1 MLISRSY
8 LKYGASIVDKCS
20 LDNVFINDIT
30 LEITRNGVVFTENNV
45 KACEQFI

>member
-1 MLISRSY
+1 M
-8 LKYGASIVDKCS
+8 LKYYITQKYDKS
-20 LDNVFINDIT
+20 LDDVFINDIT